1 MDCWGIEV
9 MPEISHMVSLAKE
22 QTIHISQACCSGKM
36 VGDERVFLYV
46 KNETYNKQVVIG
58 ILSPESDPLVSLDLV
73 FGTDFE
79 LSQLEE

>member
-1 MDCWGIEV
+1 
-9 MPEISHMVSLAKE
+9 
-22 QTIHISQACCSGKM
+22 M